1 MIAEPEPYRPHR
13 VLARGAFRLFHRHFS
28 PYDGSRC
35 PFCPTCSEY
44 GRLAVERHGVLRGSV
59 LAAGRLQR
67 CNSGAAPFYPR
78 RISLADDFGPL
89 DDPVPE

>member
-1 MIAEPEPYRPHR
+1 M
-13 VLARGAFRLFHRHFS
+13 RGAFQLFQRHFS

-44 GRLAVERHGVLRGSV
+44 GRLAVERHGFLRGSV

-67 CNSGAAPFYPR
+67 CNPGAAGAYPRLIVGGNDFYP
-78 RISLADDFGPL
+78 LH
-89 DDPVPE
+89 DPVPE